1 MDGTLGIY
9 SRDDAMESV
18 DIWVLQNYEDE
29 VWDCKYRVKL
39 PVVEISRK
47 LGLSLDYWDVRA
59 VLADSGVLLMV
70 IYSQCV
76 CYVDTDGKLVASF
89 LPGRQQLHACRGRLK
104 QSIVQHTF
112 FSALKGYSVNSWP
125 FI

>member
-89 LPGRQQLHACRGRLK
+89 RPGRQHLHACQGRLK

-112 FSALKGYSVNSWP
+112 FSALKGYTVNSWP
-125 FI
+125 FV